1 MKKYLMEQGI
11 KEENIIVEDKSKNTY
26 ENVKLSD
33 KIIRERNKDAKVAFS
48 TTNYHVFR
56 GGAIAKEQNLNYEGI
71 GAKTKSYF
79 WINAFIREYIAT
91 LFLERK
97 GHIIAVSILNL
108 SAIAMIFVMYLS
120 NVL

>member
-1 MKKYLMEQGI
+1 MKKCLMEQGI

-71 GAKTKSYF
+71 GAKTK
-79 WINAFIREYIAT
+79 
-91 LFLERK
+91 
-97 GHIIAVSILNL
+97 HI
-108 SAIAMIFVMYLS
+108 FG
-120 NVL
+120 